1 MAKDKVKKLKKKV
14 LIHEMR
20 IAQQGRELDE
30 LRARIVTLEQRE
42 RNKNPWNPYTIHFDA
57 NTDFASLA
65 TDLGK
70 RAAKQM
76 MRSAR

>member
-14 LIHEMR
+14 LIQEMR
-20 IAQQGRELDE
+20 IGQMGRELDE
-30 LRARIVTLEQRE
+30 LRSRIAKLEHKQ
-42 RNKNPWNPYTIHFDA
+42 NPWNPYTIHFDA